1 MLPENLSRF
10 SLGTAAYGTGLSKET
25 SFSILDAYMEAG
37 GNFIDTAAV
46 YGFGESEKVIGEWMK
61 KKSNRGN
68 VFVATKGAHPSLPD
82 WKSRLSEVDIRSDI
96 ESSLSFLQ
104 TDHIDLYFLHRDDL
118 SLPVEEIMPVLDKLV
133 KEGKTRFIGASNWSA
148 ERINEANEFAEKNG
162 LAQFSASQILWNG
175 AVINKDGMD
184 KIDPTRAIMDEKE
197 HRLYAEN
204 KIPVMA
210 YTSQAKGLFDHIKNK
225 GYDGLS
231 GYYKDV
237 YVNVETKR
245 RAEKI
250 FAVSERTG
258 LSPTVI
264 SLAYLIY
271 NKEITAYPVVGTSK
285 PERFEEIVK
294 VLCLSL
300 EDIEFLFEEV

>member
-1 MLPENLSRF
+1 MLPDNLSRF
-10 SLGTAAYGTGLSKET
+10 SIGTAAYGTGLSKET

-61 KKSNRGN
+61 KKSSRGN

-82 WKSRLSEVDIRSDI
+82 WKRRLSEVDIRSDI
-96 ESSLSFLQ
+96 EASLSFLQ
-104 TDHIDLYFLHRDDL
+104 TDYIDLYFLHRDDL

-148 ERINEANEFAEKNG
+148 ERINDANEFAEKNG

-184 KIDPTRAIMDEKE
+184 KIDPKRAIMDEKE
-197 HRLYAEN
+197 HFLYAEN

-225 GYDGLS
+225 GYDNLS
-231 GYYKDV
+231 EYYKVV
-237 YVNVETKR
+237 YVNDGTKR

-258 LSPTVI
+258 
-264 SLAYLIY
+264 
-271 NKEITAYPVVGTSK
+271 
-285 PERFEEIVK
+285 
-294 VLCLSL
+294 
-300 EDIEFLFEEV
+300 

>member
-1 MLPENLSRF
+1 MLPENLFRF
-10 SLGTAAYGTGLSKET
+10 SIGTAAYGTGISKEI
-25 SFSILDAYMEAG
+25 SFSILDAYKEIG

-61 KKSNRGN
+61 KSANRQN
-68 VFVATKGAHPSLPD
+68 LFVATKGAHPSLPD
-82 WKSRLSEVDIRSDI
+82 WKSRLSEDDIRSDI
-96 ESSLSFLQ
+96 EDSLSFLQ
-104 TDHIDLYFLHRDDL
+104 TDYIDLYFLHRDDL

-162 LAQFSASQILWNG
+162 LSQFSASQILWNG

-197 HRLYAEN
+197 HFLYAEN

-210 YTSQAKGLFDHIKNK
+210 YTSQAKGLFDHIKAN
-225 GYDGLS
+225 GYDGIS

-237 YVNVETKR
+237 YVNDGTKK

-250 FAVSERTG
+250 FAVSEKTG

-271 NKEITAYPVVGTSK
+271 DKEVKAYPVIGTSK
-285 PERFEEIVK
+285 PERFGEIVK
-294 VLCLSL
+294 VLCLSR
-300 EDIEFLFEEV
+300 EDVELLFEEA

>member
-104 TDHIDLYFLHRDDL
+104 TDYIDLYFLHRDDL
-118 SLPVEEIMPVLDKLV
+118 SLAVEEIMPLLDKLV

-148 ERINEANEFAEKNG
+148 ERINEANEFSRKNG
-162 LAQFSASQILWNG
+162 LSQFSSSQILWNG
-175 AVINKDGMD
+175 AVINKDSMD

-197 HRLYAEN
+197 HFLYAEN

-237 YVNVETKR
+237 YVNVGTKR

-250 FAVSERTG
+250 LAVSERTG

-271 NKEITAYPVVGTSK
+271 DKEVKAYPVIGTSK
-285 PERFEEIVK
+285 PERFGEIVK